1 MASPQSRTELKDYC
15 LRKLGFPVI
24 DINVDDDQL
33 DDRIDD
39 ALQLF
44 HNYHYDGTEE
54 EYLAHKVTQADINNG
69 YISLADSI
77 IAISRVFPLNGSTK
91 SSTSSAGFNIFDI
104 NYQLRLNDFYNLT
117 ASSYTY
123 YVIAREHLAMLDMVI
138 TGVQPFQ
145 FNKKV
150 HRLYITTNWSGR
162 YNPGNFICFQ
172 CRRIVDPESYF
183 SVYNDIWIKEYTTQ
197 LFKRQWGEN
206 MKKYGNYVLPG
217 GLIINAQTI
226 YDEATAEI
234 EKLEVKLRDTYE
246 EPPFQIQ
253 SF

>member
-1 MASPQSRTELKDYC
+1 MATPTNRTELKDYC

-33 DDRIDD
+33 EDRIDD
-39 ALQLF
+39 ALQQF
-44 HNYHYDGTEE
+44 ANHHFDGTEDT
-54 EYLAHKVTQADINNG
+54 YLAYRVTQADINNQ
-69 YISLADSI
+69 YVTLADSI
-77 IAISRVFPLNGSTK
+77 IGVSRVLPFNGGTVS
-91 SSTSSAGFNIFDI
+91 SSTAQGFNIFDI

-123 YVIAREHLAMLDMVI
+123 YVIAREHLAMLDMIV
-138 TGVQPFQ
+138 TGETPYT
-145 FNKKV
+145 FNRKTHQLHLWQDWEAKMDAGD
-150 HRLYITTNWSGR
+150 Y
-162 YNPGNFICFQ
+162 ICFQ
-172 CRRIVDPESYF
+172 CRRIVDGEAYSDVF
-183 SVYNDIWIKEYTTQ
+183 NDTWLKEYTTQ

-226 YDEATAEI
+226 YDEAVIEI
-234 EKLEVKLRDTYE
+234 GRLEEKLRSTYE
-246 EPPFQIQ
+246 EPPFAIT